1 MIFANLVDFD
11 TQYGHRNDVA
21 GYAANLERFDARLA
35 ALLPALGPSDLL
47 VITADHGNDP
57 TTPSTDHSREY
68 VPLLVYGAAV
78 RAGTDLGTRSTFAD
92 LGQTLADAFA
102 VPALAA
108 GTSVLRSCERP
119 EVPMASTIREQLE
132 QREREILASQAAL
145 SAATRGRLRAEPEDP
160 IRPAFQRDRDR
171 IVHCKAFRRLKH
183 KTQVFFAPM
192 GDHYRT
198 RLTHTLEVSQIART
212 IAKVLRLQEELTEAI
227 ALGHDLGHTPFGHAG
242 ERVLNDLAPGGF
254 NHYEQSLRIVDV
266 LENDGRGLNLTWEVR
281 DGIAKHSK
289 GKGGAPVG
297 AAPDQRA
304 ATLEGQIARVADL
317 VAYVNHDID
326 DAARAGLLTEAD
338 LPRSAIAVLGRSSS
352 ARIGTMVADVVHA
365 TLADRLLRDPDDAP
379 RCSRRRSSCGASC
392 SRRYTRTRSRQPSSR
407 RPPASSAASG
417 SGSASSRTAS
427 STPAPWSRRASTSPP
442 VISSRA

>member
-1 MIFANLVDFD
+1 M
-11 TQYGHRNDVA
+11 
-21 GYAANLERFDARLA
+21 AA
-35 ALLPALGPSDLL
+35 
-47 VITADHGNDP
+47 
-57 TTPSTDHSREY
+57 
-68 VPLLVYGAAV
+68 
-78 RAGTDLGTRSTFAD
+78 
-92 LGQTLADAFA
+92 
-102 VPALAA
+102 
-108 GTSVLRSCERP
+108 
-119 EVPMASTIREQLE
+119 TIREQLE
-132 QREREILASQAAL
+132 EREREILASQAAL
-145 SAATRGRLRAEPEDP
+145 STRTRGRLRAEPEDP

-183 KTQVFFAPM
+183 KTQVFFAPT

-297 AAPDQRA
+297 ATPDKRA

-317 VAYVNHDID
+317 IAYVNHDID

-338 LPRSAIAVLGRSSS
+338 LPRTAVAVLGPASS

-365 TLADRLLRDPDDAP
+365 TLATG
-379 RCSRRRSSCGASC
+379 CSEIQM
-392 SRRYTRTRSRQPSSR
+392 T
-407 RPPASSAASG
+407 
-417 SGSASSRTAS
+417 
-427 STPAPWSRRASTSPP
+427 PP
-442 VISSRA
+442 VLEATLELRRFLFQAVYENEISTAEFKKATGILGGLWERIREQPDGFLDARTMDQEGVDAAARDFIAGMTDRYAVSLFERLFVPKPWAGMD